1 MEILPADQFTLEQLT
16 EAYNQTRVDYIVPM
30 PMNVDTLREYNRVYD
45 IDLSAS
51 RVALYEG
58 EMIGLGMTGF
68 RPERSWI
75 TRLGVLPTG
84 RKHGVGQKLMDSMLD
99 VSRERAIPV
108 SWLEV
113 IKGNE
118 PAHRLFQRMG
128 FVETRE
134 LLVTRRPPTR
144 RQDNAVFNPA
154 ELLHLRTHNQGVA
167 LEFLNQREG
176 WPAWTNQTESLTHV
190 PNLTLIEIQLKDGS
204 VGWVSYHASLLRLTR
219 IIVDVLVGDPVEV
232 TTAVLHTLHRLHP
245 TQDALAENIPADDP
259 KWPGFQ
265 KMGYFET
272 FRRIEMVK
280 HF

>member
-1 MEILPADQFTLEQLT
+1 MDILPAEQFTLEQLT

-30 PMNVDTLREYNRVYD
+30 PMNVNTLREYNRVYD
-45 IDLSAS
+45 ISLTAS
-51 RVALYEG
+51 CVACDEEG
-58 EMIGLGMTGF
+58 ILGLGMMGF
-68 RPERSWI
+68 REQRSWI

-84 RKHGVGQKLMDSMLD
+84 RKHGLGRTLMTFMLD
-99 VSRERAIPV
+99 ESEKRGIPV
-108 SWLEV
+108 CWLEV

-118 PAHRLFQRMG
+118 PAHRLFRKMG

-134 LLVTRRPPTR
+134 LLVTRRPPSR
-144 RQDNAVFNPA
+144 HQDNRIFNPQD
-154 ELLHLRTHNQGVA
+154 LLHLRTHNQAVA
-167 LEFLNQREG
+167 LEFLQQRQE
-176 WPAWTNQTESLTHV
+176 WPAWTNQTESMAHV
-190 PNLTLIEIQLKDGS
+190 PNLTVIEIQLKDGS

-272 FRRIEMVK
+272 FRRIEMVRRG
-280 HF
+280 

>member
-51 RVALYEG
+51 CVAVHEG
-58 EMIGLGMTGF
+58 EIIGLGMTGF
-68 RPERSWI
+68 RSQRSWI

-84 RKHGVGQKLMDSMLD
+84 RKHGVGHKLMDSMLNA
-99 VSRERAIPV
+99 SQARNIPV
-108 SWLEV
+108 VWLEV

-144 RQDNAVFNPA
+144 RLENTVFNPA
-154 ELLHLRTHNQGVA
+154 ELLHLRTHNQEVA
-167 LEFLNQREG
+167 LEFLHQRQD

-245 TQDALAENIPADDP
+245 TQDALAENISADDP
-259 KWPGFQ
+259 KWLGFQ

-272 FRRIEMVK
+272 FRRVEMVK

>member
-1 MEILPADQFTLEQLT
+1 MDILSAEQFTLEQLT

-45 IDLSAS
+45 ISLQAS
-51 RVALYEG
+51 CVARDEEG
-58 EMIGLGMTGF
+58 ILGLGMMGF
-68 RPERSWI
+68 REQRSWI

-84 RKHGVGQKLMDSMLD
+84 RKHGLGRALMSFMLD
-99 VSRERAIPV
+99 ESAKRDIPIC
-108 SWLEV
+108 WLEV

-118 PAHRLFQRMG
+118 PAHRLFQKMG

-134 LLVTRRPPTR
+134 LLVTRRPPS
-144 RQDNAVFNPA
+144 RQPNTHIFDPQD
-154 ELLHLRTHNQGVA
+154 LLHLRTHNQTAA
-167 LEFLNQREG
+167 LEFLGQRQE
-176 WPAWTNQTESLTHV
+176 WPAWTNQTESMANV

-219 IIVDVLVGDPVEV
+219 IVVGVLVGDPVEV

-272 FRRIEMVK
+272 FRRIEMVRRV
-280 HF
+280 

>member
-1 MEILPADQFTLEQLT
+1 MEILPAEQFTLEQLT

-45 IDLSAS
+45 ITLSGS
-51 RVALYEG
+51 CVATHAG
-58 EMIGLGMTGF
+58 EIIGLGMLGL
-68 RPERSWI
+68 REQRSWI
-75 TRLGVLPTG
+75 TRLGVLPSG
-84 RKHGVGQKLMDSMLD
+84 RQHGLGRALMDFMLRVSQKHGMPTV
-99 VSRERAIPV
+99 
-108 SWLEV
+108 WLEV
-113 IKGNE
+113 IKGND
-118 PAHRLFQRMG
+118 PAHNLFRRCG

-144 RQDNAVFNPA
+144 RQDNTIFNPS
-154 ELLHLRTHNQGVA
+154 ELLHLRTHNQDVA
-167 LEFLNQREG
+167 LEFLQQRQE
-176 WPAWTNQTESLTHV
+176 WPAWTNQTESFANV

-204 VGWVSYHASLLRLTR
+204 VGWVAYHASLLRLTR
-219 IIVDVLVGDPVEV
+219 IVVDVLVGDPVEV

-245 TQDALAENIPADDP
+245 TQDALAENISADDP

-272 FRRIEMVK
+272 FRRVEMVK

>member
-1 MEILPADQFTLEQLT
+1 MEILPADQFTVEQLT

-45 IDLSAS
+45 IDLLAS
-51 RVALYEG
+51 PVALHEG
-58 EMIGLGMTGF
+58 EMIGLGMAGF
-68 RPERSWI
+68 RAGRSWI
-75 TRLGVLPTG
+75 TRLGVLPSG
-84 RKHGVGQKLMDSMLD
+84 RKHGVGQKLMEYMLEL
-99 VSRERAIPV
+99 SREREVPV

-144 RQDNAVFNPA
+144 RQDNMVFNPA
-154 ELLHLRTHNQGVA
+154 ELLHLRTHNQSVA
-167 LEFLNQREG
+167 LEFLNQRED
-176 WPAWTNQTESLTHV
+176 WPAWTNQTESLAHV
-190 PNLTLIEIQLKDGS
+190 PNLNLIEIQLKDGS
-204 VGWVSYHASLLRLTR
+204 VGWVAYHASLLRLTR

>member
-1 MEILPADQFTLEQLT
+1 MEILSADQFTLEQLT

-45 IDLSAS
+45 IDLSGS
-51 RVALYEG
+51 SVALHEG
-58 EMIGLGMTGF
+58 EIIGLGMLG
-68 RPERSWI
+68 RREERSWI
-75 TRLGVLPTG
+75 TRLGVLPSG
-84 RKHGVGQKLMDSMLD
+84 RKHGVGRALMNFMLD
-99 VSRERAIPV
+99 KSQEWGVPFA
-108 SWLEV
+108 WLEV

-118 PAHRLFQRMG
+118 PAHKLFQRMG
-128 FVETRE
+128 FTDTRE

-144 RQDNAVFNPA
+144 NQESMVFDPRD
-154 ELLHLRTHNQGVA
+154 LLHLRTHNQDVA
-167 LEFLNQREG
+167 LEFLQQRPE
-176 WPAWTNQTESLTHV
+176 WPAWTNQTESLANV

-219 IIVDVLVGDPVEV
+219 IIVGVLVGDPVET

-272 FRRIEMVK
+272 FRRVEMVK
-280 HF
+280 EF

>member
-45 IDLSAS
+45 ISLAGSC
-51 RVALYEG
+51 VAIHEG
-58 EMIGLGMTGF
+58 EIIGLGMLGL
-68 RPERSWI
+68 REQRSWI
-75 TRLGVLPTG
+75 TRLGVLPSG
-84 RKHGVGQKLMDSMLD
+84 RQHGLGRALMDFMLTVSQKHGVPT
-99 VSRERAIPV
+99 A
-108 SWLEV
+108 WLEV
-113 IKGNE
+113 IKGND
-118 PAHRLFQRMG
+118 PAHNLFRRCG
-128 FVETRE
+128 FIETRE

-144 RQDNAVFNPA
+144 RQDNTLFNPS
-154 ELLHLRTHNQGVA
+154 ELLHLRTHNQDVA
-167 LEFLNQREG
+167 LEFLQQRQE
-176 WPAWTNQTESLTHV
+176 WPAWTNQTESFANV

-204 VGWVSYHASLLRLTR
+204 VGWVAYHASLLRLTR
-219 IIVDVLVGDPVEV
+219 IVVGVLVGDPMEV

-272 FRRIEMVK
+272 FRRVEMVK